1 MKKKMI
7 TLASSLVFFACQN
20 SKPTETATTATPE
33 TAKPTETVAAPVPT
47 IKADTICFM
56 QKFKKDISEIQ
67 LIMAGN
73 DVTGEYHWHP
83 YQKDGGH
90 GTLKGIKKDS
100 VITADWSYT
109 IEGANQIEEVVFKME
124 GDKLMKAEGAL
135 DDKSGR
141 LVIKDKSKMK
151 FSEVF
156 NKVNCSTIK
165 LDKEH

>member
-1 MKKKMI
+1 MKKMMI
-7 TLASSLVFFACQN
+7 ALASSLVFFACEN
-20 SKPTETATTATPE
+20 AKPKEPATTATPE
-33 TAKPTETVAAPVPT
+33 TTKPAEPVAAPTV
-47 IKADTICFM
+47 KADTICFM
-56 QKFKKDISEIQ
+56 QKLKKDISEIQ
-67 LIMAGN
+67 LIIVGN

-124 GDKLMKAEGAL
+124 GEKLMKAEGAL

-156 NKVNCSTIK
+156 NKANCSTIK
-165 LDKEH
+165 LDKE